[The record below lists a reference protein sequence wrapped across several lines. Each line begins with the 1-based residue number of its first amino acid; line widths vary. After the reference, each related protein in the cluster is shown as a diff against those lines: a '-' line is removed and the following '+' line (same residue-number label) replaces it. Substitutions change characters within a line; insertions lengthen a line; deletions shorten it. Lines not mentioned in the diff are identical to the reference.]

1 MQFEDE
7 ALVEALDWGLS
18 SSAATVRSKADNVRL
33 EQGVSVARRVF
44 FETDL
49 FAPLGNSWD
58 DLLIRHIEYVRL
70 YVQTGLEQPH
80 TFQDELEPN
89 DLGDIDQA
97 QFIVRLESL
106 ARPMNEFGCSFE
118 DLRDAHEDGDAEFLS
133 DFCDVWNDMRDLR
146 PAFSTLL
153 SEVTDELDRDDWP
166 DALRDRL
173 GLAHYSPTG
182 SPEPVA
188 LCRYSVS
195 DVHREAMTRF
205 PLTMPTVLDSG
216 PWEYYFPAP
225 KSLRFG
231 RAMALTPCEGDEDLK
246 VEFLNSRVTY
256 SPANIWKIGQIVT
269 PVTSYDIRELR
280 ELHLL
285 ALQIAS
291 GDHTFGT

>member
-1 MQFEDE
+1 MSHAAKEAGHCDGMQFEDE

-18 SSAATVRSKADNVRL
+18 SSDAAVKSKADNVRL
-33 EQGVSVARRVF
+33 EQGVSAARRIF

-58 DLLIRHIEYVRL
+58 DFVSRHIEYVRL
-70 YVQTGLEQPH
+70 YVTTGLEQPH
-80 TFQDELEPN
+80 TFLDAMEPN

-97 QFIVRLESL
+97 QLIVRLESL

-118 DLRDAHEDGDAEFLS
+118 NLREAHEEGDSDFLS
-133 DFCDVWNDMRDLR
+133 EFCEVWNDMRDLR

-153 SEVTDELDRDDWP
+153 SEVTDELGQDDWA

-195 DVHREAMTRF
+195 DVHREAKTRS

-231 RAMALTPCEGDEDLK
+231 RAMALTPCEGEKTLRWS
-246 VEFLNSRVTY
+246 FLTL
-256 SPANIWKIGQIVT
+256 G
-269 PVTSYDIRELR
+269 
-280 ELHLL
+280 
-285 ALQIAS
+285 
-291 GDHTFGT
+291 